1 MTQSSAGAGDHTV
14 SVVVCAFT
22 EERWGDLTDAL
33 AALQGQ
39 SRRPDEV
46 VLVIDHNDVL
56 RLRSEQAWG
65 SRVTVVANDRGQ
77 GLSGARNTGVEAASG
92 SIIAFLDDDAVPEPD
107 WLERLVAP
115 FAEPNV
121 VGVGGAALPRWSSER
136 PRWWP
141 HEFDWIV
148 GCSYRGLPEHGGDV
162 RNVIGAAMAFRA
174 EVFAEGERFSAAVGR
189 VGTAPTGCE
198 ETELC
203 IRVRRRHPEARIVFE
218 PAARVLHRVTP
229 ARERVSYFARR
240 CLAEGHSKAAVSEL
254 VGARDGL
261 SSERTYVTRTL
272 PSGVARGVGAAVHDR
287 DTAGLARAG
296 MIALGLTVTAAG
308 YAHGRYGQ
316 WRRRRPASAAED
328 LPMVDADGPA
338 RPFRPVRLVEL
349 ELTDPRPVAP
359 QVDPAT
365 GRTYE
370 RGRVLVRQGGRPVGA
385 LDTDLVAGGLGTRE
399 LTAIGARF
407 PATAAPGETSPD
419 ETAAGAAMPGG
430 LAASV
435 VIATHDRPEALCR
448 CLDSVLA
455 TGYPDLDV
463 VVVDN
468 APSSS
473 ATYDVVTR
481 RYPQV
486 RYVRDDVPGLARA
499 HNTGLRLVH
508 NPVVAFTDD
517 DVVVDRGWVRA
528 LVAQFAAADDVGC
541 VTGLIWPAELE
552 TVAQAMIEEHSG
564 FGKGF
569 ERRRFNLNGS
579 RPADPLF
586 PYTAGSLG
594 SGANM
599 AFRTSVLREIGGFD
613 PALGAGSRGR
623 GGDDLAAFVD
633 VILAGYA
640 LVYEPAAIVHHHHR
654 RELEAV
660 RAQTLNYGAGLSAY
674 LTRLAVRRPSVLVDF
689 VRLGPRAVRHLL
701 TRAEAARS
709 GQDVDGVEDSSAR
722 RRELLRLRLIG
733 VAQGPLAYAR
743 GAHDARRAEVT
754 AR

>member
-1 MTQSSAGAGDHTV
+1 MTRSSAGAGDHTV

-22 EERWGDLTDAL
+22 EDRWGDLTDAL
-33 AALQGQ
+33 AALQSQ

-65 SRVTVVANDRGQ
+65 SRVAVVANDRGR

-115 FAEPNV
+115 FAEPEV
-121 VGVGGAALPRWSSER
+121 VAVGGAALPRWSSER

-203 IRVRRRHPEARIVFE
+203 IRVRRRRPEARIVFE
-218 PAARVLHRVTP
+218 PTARVLHRVTP

-254 VGARDGL
+254 VGAHDGL

-272 PSGVARGVGAAVHDR
+272 PSGVARGVGAAVRER
-287 DTAGLARAG
+287 DAAGLARAG
-296 MIALGLTVTAAG
+296 MIALGLTVTTAG

-328 LPMVDADGPA
+328 LPEPEDLPAPEDLPVADADGPT

-370 RGRVLVRQGGRPVGA
+370 RGRVLVRQGGRPVGV
-385 LDTDLVAGGLGTRE
+385 LDTDLVAGGLGARE
-399 LTAIGARF
+399 LTPIRARF
-407 PATAAPGETSPD
+407 QAAAAPGETSPD

-528 LVAQFAAADDVGC
+528 LVGAARRG
-541 VTGLIWPAELE
+541 G
-552 TVAQAMIEEHSG
+552 
-564 FGKGF
+564 
-569 ERRRFNLNGS
+569 RRRLRD
-579 RPADPLF
+579 RPDLARRAGDRRAGADRG
-586 PYTAGSLG
+586 AG
-594 SGANM
+594 
-599 AFRTSVLREIGGFD
+599 RLRRR
-613 PALGAGSRGR
+613 ASSGAGSTWTARGR
-623 GGDDLAAFVD
+623 QTRSSPTPRAAS
-633 VILAGYA
+633 APAPTWPSAPPCCASSAASTPRSG
-640 LVYEPAAIVHHHHR
+640 PAA
-654 RELEAV
+654 A
-660 RAQTLNYGAGLSAY
+660 AGAATTSP
-674 LTRLAVRRPSVLVDF
+674 PSS
-689 VRLGPRAVRHLL
+689 
-701 TRAEAARS
+701 T
-709 GQDVDGVEDSSAR
+709 
-722 RRELLRLRLIG
+722 
-733 VAQGPLAYAR
+733 
-743 GAHDARRAEVT
+743 
-754 AR
+754 